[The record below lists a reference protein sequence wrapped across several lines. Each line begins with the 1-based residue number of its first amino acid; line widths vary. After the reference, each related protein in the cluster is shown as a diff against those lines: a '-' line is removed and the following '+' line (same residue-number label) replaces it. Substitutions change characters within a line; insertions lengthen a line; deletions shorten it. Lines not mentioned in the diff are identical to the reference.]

1 MFEPNILLCRLCRK
15 SSGPYVDIFNP
26 KGTRGLI
33 VWKVIK
39 DLIQIDVS
47 KDDMLPNAICN
58 CCMEKVVDFRN
69 FKTMCINSRIEF
81 LKASASV
88 GLVESECVDWAMRV
102 EVGGVAVL
110 SAVDST
116 CAVDGAEEW
125 EEAEDPLED
134 TATQKAV
141 CVPLEGDHV
150 FCDPRGG
157 GSGSSVFCTPGVDGN
172 EEEGA
177 RWQPDEPMVVRERPP
192 SLPAVSSSMHV
203 HNGNSPMRPAEH
215 HSPGVPCESE
225 EQIPRQYLE
234 RRLDESIG
242 SLKSCDAP
250 NCRKVFSTYKAL
262 VIHKRAKHPDLAASE
277 EESVTSVVGSPAQ
290 RSSSHLQGGDPNDSA
305 SHGSS
310 EEAGMRIAELACSY
324 PRCGMKF
331 TNLSFLLNH
340 QTTHPQQRD
349 DVDTM
354 EQEGESEDFEV
365 LSEESWGSEDS
376 GSETSEKGSRITKSS
391 ISQIVE
397 ELRDDEEMVEP
408 SPAFDIPEAASMPE
422 EPEYLCHAADCGRA
436 FLSYARLVEHRKR
449 AHSKTKRSRVEATH
463 SGVVK
468 DEDDGGKEKKK
479 ETDEPWRG
487 LKCRMCGA
495 KQGSVQSLNA
505 HKRRCASRRRVGK
518 EEGHKEAEKSPQ
530 RNLRC
535 VRCGMQPSSMR
546 ILLLHQRKCRG
557 GKRGRRSRKSGDGSG
572 PSREGAERQ
581 GRGKEGA
588 VVEMAR
594 VKEEPMKEEERRPST
609 GNEAVGDEEFECQF
623 DGCPRVF
630 PSFKGLMTH
639 VTRSHGYLEK

>member
-134 TATQKAV
+134 TATQK
-141 CVPLEGDHV
+141 
-150 FCDPRGG
+150 
-157 GSGSSVFCTPGVDGN
+157 
-172 EEEGA
+172 
-177 RWQPDEPMVVRERPP
+177 
-192 SLPAVSSSMHV
+192 V

-376 GSETSEKGSRITKSS
+376 GSESSEKGSRIAKSS

-408 SPAFDIPEAASMPE
+408 SPAFDIPDAASMPE

-479 ETDEPWRG
+479 ETDEPLRG

-495 KQGSVQSLNA
+495 KQESVQSLNA

-572 PSREGAERQ
+572 PSREGTEGQ
-581 GRGKEGA
+581 GRGKGGA

-594 VKEEPMKEEERRPST
+594 VKEEPVKEEERRPST